1 MESGLESM
9 GITTFIIKVMEPLLT
24 SQIFPV
30 VTFVLVAILTFTTG
44 SLWGMCAIVV
54 PIVFPLGAAL
64 HANMILVMAAV
75 ISGGAF
81 GSHACFYTDATLLSS
96 QSAGIDNMEHAITQL
111 PYVLIAAAGSVVS
124 YAVCGFIM

>member
-1 MESGLESM
+1 M
-9 GITTFIIKVMEPLLT
+9 ITFI
-24 SQIFPV
+24 
-30 VTFVLVAILTFTTG
+30 LVAVLTFTTG

-64 HANMILVMAAV
+64 GANMTLVMAAV

-96 QSAGIDNMEHAITQL
+96 QSAGIDNMEHAISQL
-111 PYVLIAAAGSVVS
+111 PYVAIAAAGTMVS
-124 YAVCGFIM
+124 YGVCGFIL